1 MAHCHPLNRTE
12 KSYGKELLEK
22 SYADSSTHF
31 SSVPMYLV
39 TLTVPSTMS
48 NFATGHAAPNH
59 DLQKM
64 LHCQIQALR
73 LEFFSRKPTHIMC
86 GSSCKHDLLLLEALL
101 AAILLAAISLA
112 AIPPLMQEFK
122 RFQFAV
128 SQRYAAMCC
137 QI

>member
-1 MAHCHPLNRTE
+1 MH
-12 KSYGKELLEK
+12 
-22 SYADSSTHF
+22 
-31 SSVPMYLV
+31 LV

-48 NFATGHAAPNH
+48 NFTTNHAAPNH

-101 AAILLAAISLA
+101 AAILLAAILHFSHHSCRSSSDFNLRLA
-112 AIPPLMQEFK
+112 KDMQPCVVKLKVISFK
-122 RFQFAV
+122 TLI
-128 SQRYAAMCC
+128 C
-137 QI
+137 